1 MRSTRTFFATTLAGG
16 LGGRLVSGCLCLCF
30 RVAFTGFNGGGV
42 ACNVA
47 DQSILLCFANQ
58 SFVYELWQL
67 HACELIEGSGESRFV
82 RHLPGLFPA
91 ADAAQLC
98 VAGQSIQQLS
108 GERESVDGF
117 GDEGAG
123 DGEAVLRRPA
133 DPTSAG
139 GDEAGQRN
147 HLQGS
152 YQALGWRGQFSEFV
166 LEDGEEL
173 RLEQV

>member
-91 ADAAQLC
+91 ADAAQWC
-98 VAGQSIQQLS
+98 IAGKSIEQLS
-108 GERESVDGF
+108 GESESVHGL

-123 DGEAVLRRPA
+123 DGQSVLGRAA
-133 DPTSAG
+133 DPTSATG
-139 GDEAGQRN
+139 NEASQGN
-147 HLQGS
+147 H
-152 YQALGWRGQFSEFV
+152 
-166 LEDGEEL
+166 
-173 RLEQV
+173 